1 MWKVTVKGLLAHKLR
16 LALTAIAIVLG
27 VTFITG
33 TYILTDT
40 LHGTI
45 SSIFGSLYQNVDF
58 QVRGAAQFPGS
69 AADAVRN
76 PLPASVLP
84 EIQRVPGVGSAEGQ
98 VSGYAQ
104 YIGRDGKPIV
114 NGTSSTVGLSY
125 QSDEQ
130 IFQMRL
136 VSGSAPASPDQVAM
150 DSSTAQKYGYSV
162 GDEVRILTPQ
172 GVHSFTVCGIV
183 SVGGSDGL
191 AGTTLAAFAT
201 PTAQAIFS
209 EPDEYDTIDVV
220 AAPGADKAAVQRGIA
235 AVLPPGM
242 EVVTGQTV
250 VQEQTSSVDQSI
262 SFFSTALLVFAYIAL
277 FVGGF
282 TILNTF
288 SIIVG
293 QRTRELAL
301 LRIVGARRRQVFRAV
316 LGEAAIVG
324 LASSL
329 VGIGLGVL
337 TALGLK
343 ALLSGFGVALPP
355 GALVFEARTV
365 IVALAVGVGVTVVA
379 AISPARRAVRIPP
392 VAAISSRQLESDV
405 SLRRRFVL
413 GGSIALLG
421 ALALGIG
428 LSKPAIGLVGVGAA
442 ALFIG
447 VAMLAPAVARP
458 LSGAIGRPFARL
470 FGVAGRL
477 GRENSMR
484 SPRRTAQTAS
494 ALMIGLALV
503 SAIAVFG
510 ASLSASAT
518 SSVDDAVNAD
528 LIISNTGSSG
538 SGSFSSAVPK
548 AVDGL
553 PGVTADSTVYG
564 GQFEFRQSVE
574 TLRAVSTQ
582 SLSATVIMR
591 MTAGS
596 SQALAAG
603 ELLID
608 QTTAD
613 SDHLAVGDTV
623 PVKFAYTGP
632 TTLRIGGIYQPNAAL
647 TSYVVSAA
655 YFVAHYQ
662 DPQPGAVLLKT
673 DGSAAVQQEVQKALA
688 PYPNVQVQTRA
699 QFDQAQLTQVDQLL
713 GLVYALLGLA
723 VLIALIGIVNT
734 LILSVFE
741 RSHEIGL
748 LRAVGM
754 RRRQIRA
761 MIRSEA
767 VILAVFGALI
777 GIVIGTGLGV
787 ALVSALHSQGI
798 TDTSVPISNLVLFL
812 VLAALL
818 GLVAAGWPARRAAKL
833 DVLAAIAA
841 E

>member
-1 MWKVTVKGLLAHKLR
+1 MTIRGLLAHKLR
-16 LALTAIAIVLG
+16 LALTATAIVLG

-45 SSIFGSLYQNVDF
+45 SSIFASLYQNVDF
-58 QVRGAAQFPGS
+58 QVRGVAQFPGS
-69 AADAVRN
+69 AASAVRN

-104 YIGRDGKPIV
+104 YIGRDGEPIV
-114 NGTSSTVGLSY
+114 TAGSSTVGLSY
-125 QSDEQ
+125 QSDQQ

-136 VSGSAPASPDQVAM
+136 TSGRAPAAPGQVAM
-150 DSSTAQKYGYSV
+150 DSATAQKYGYVV
-162 GDEVRILTPQ
+162 GDRIRILTPK
-172 GVHSFTVCGIV
+172 GVQTFTVCGIV
-183 SVGGSDGL
+183 SVGGSDGVG
-191 AGTTLAAFAT
+191 GTTVAAFAT
-201 PTAQAIFS
+201 PTAQSLFG
-209 EPDEYDTIDVV
+209 ETGEYDDIDVV

-250 VQEQTSSVDQSI
+250 IQEQTGSVDQSVA
-262 SFFSTALLVFAYIAL
+262 FFSTALLVFAYIAL

-329 VGIGLGVL
+329 AGIGLGVL

-343 ALLSGFGVALPP
+343 ALLRGFGVSLPP

-392 VAAISSRQLESDV
+392 IAAISSRQLEGDV
-405 SLRRRFVL
+405 PLRRRFVL
-413 GGSIALLG
+413 GASIALLG
-421 ALALGIG
+421 AAALGAG
-428 LSKPAIGLVGVGAA
+428 LSKPAVQLVGLGAA
-442 ALFIG
+442 AIFIG

-458 LSGAIGRPFARL
+458 LSGVIGRPFARL
-470 FGVAGRL
+470 FGAAGRL

-494 ALMIGLALV
+494 ALMVGLALV

-510 ASLSASAT
+510 ASLSKSTT
-518 SSVDDAVNAD
+518 SSVDGAVSAD
-528 LIISNTGSSG
+528 LIVSSTSSSG
-538 SGSFSSAVPK
+538 SGSFSAAVPE
-548 AVDGL
+548 AVSGL
-553 PGVTADSTVYG
+553 PGVTASSTIYG

-582 SLSATVIMR
+582 SLSSTVIMR
-591 MTAGS
+591 MTSGS

-613 SDHLAVGDTV
+613 SDHLSVGDTV
-623 PVKFAYTGP
+623 PVKFARTGA

-647 TSYVVSAA
+647 TSYVVGAG
-655 YFVAHYQ
+655 YFVAHFS
-662 DPQPGAVLLKT
+662 DPLPGAVLLKT

-688 PYPNVQVQTRA
+688 PYPNVQVQTRDE
-699 QFDQAQLTQVDQLL
+699 FDRAQLTLVNQLL

-754 RRRQIRA
+754 KRRQIRS

-767 VILAVFGALI
+767 VILSVFGAVI
-777 GIVIGTGLGV
+777 GVVIGTGLGI
-787 ALVSALHSQGI
+787 ALVSALRSQGI
-798 TDTSVPISNLVLFL
+798 TEVSLPFSRLVLFL
-812 VLAALL
+812 ILAALL
-818 GLVAAGWPARRAAKL
+818 GLVAAGWPARRAARL